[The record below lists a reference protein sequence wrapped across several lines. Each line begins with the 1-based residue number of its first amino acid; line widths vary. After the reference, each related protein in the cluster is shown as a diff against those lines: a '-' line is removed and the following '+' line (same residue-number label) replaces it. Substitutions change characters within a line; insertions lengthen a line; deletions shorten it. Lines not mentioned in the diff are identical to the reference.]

1 MQELYLTAEEQGERI
16 DRFLSADL
24 EDLSRSYIQKLVKE
38 GGVLVNG
45 NPVKA
50 NYKVNTGDDILVTVD
65 LADFG
70 SAVGTYTVPAEV
82 TVLGRDVGVSG
93 GPYRVRVTISEQT
106 ADQPAE
112 PDVPAGE
119 NPDTGDETT

>member
-1 MQELYLTAEEQGERI
+1 MNLLTEQLAVSIFGT
-16 DRFLSADL
+16 S
-24 EDLSRSYIQKLVKE
+24 
-38 GGVLVNG
+38 G
-45 NPVKA
+45 NVEA
-50 NYKVNTGDDILVTVD
+50 ITGDDILVTVD

>member
-50 NYKVNTGDDILVTVD
+50 NY
-65 LADFG
+65 
-70 SAVGTYTVPAEV
+70 
-82 TVLGRDVGVSG
+82 R
-93 GPYRVRVTISEQT
+93 
-106 ADQPAE
+106 
-112 PDVPAGE
+112 
-119 NPDTGDETT
+119 